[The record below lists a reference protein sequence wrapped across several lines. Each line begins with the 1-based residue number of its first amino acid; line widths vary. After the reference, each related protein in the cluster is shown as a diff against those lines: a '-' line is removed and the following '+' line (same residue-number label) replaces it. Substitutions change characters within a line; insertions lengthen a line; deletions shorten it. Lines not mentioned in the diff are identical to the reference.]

1 MQMQQERRI
10 QQYHQVNSK
19 NHDNTILDEEEH
31 LGLLAVS
38 NENLLCIMQLNT
50 KNCWKE
56 PLEIYKLEISY

>member
-38 NENLLCIMQLNT
+38 NENLLCIMQLNILKT
-50 KNCWKE
+50 VGKSLWKFT
-56 PLEIYKLEISY
+56 S